1 MKYRN
6 LGNSGL
12 KVSEIGFGTNN
23 FGTNDK
29 WPFHMGA
36 SEAATLIDAAL
47 DVGIN
52 MIDTANV
59 YGTGKSE
66 EYVGKALKGKRE
78 QALIAMRL
86 NVNLIRN

>member
-36 SEAATLIDAAL
+36 TEAATLIDAA
-47 DVGIN
+47 
-52 MIDTANV
+52 
-59 YGTGKSE
+59 
-66 EYVGKALKGKRE
+66 
-78 QALIAMRL
+78 
-86 NVNLIRN
+86 

>member
-66 EYVGKALKGKRE
+66 ECVGKALKGKRE
-78 QALIAMRL
+78 QALIATKVRGPMGE
-86 NVNLIRN
+86 

>member
-66 EYVGKALKGKRE
+66 EYVGKAL
-78 QALIAMRL
+78 
-86 NVNLIRN
+86 